1 MPRLGDGL
9 GALVEGRGFAS
20 TVKLSQRLSQH
31 PDTFVPM
38 VGHFCPIITG

>member
-9 GALVEGRGFAS
+9 GALVGGWGFAS
-20 TVKLSQRLSQH
+20 TVRLSQH